1 MHENLQRRTMSNNN
15 NQQTTSLESG
25 IPSVG
30 SIVSYYMIYYY
41 ELKDK
46 LNFRF
51 GLLDVHVLNKQ

>member
-1 MHENLQRRTMSNNN
+1 MSNNN